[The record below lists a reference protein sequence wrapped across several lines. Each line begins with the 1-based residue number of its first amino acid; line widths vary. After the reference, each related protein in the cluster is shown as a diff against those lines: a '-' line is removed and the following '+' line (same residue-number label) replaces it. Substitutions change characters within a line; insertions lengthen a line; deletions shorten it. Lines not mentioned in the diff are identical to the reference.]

1 MGIWD
6 KAKDAFKGGDQRL
19 PSEREKDR
27 VAALRSRKQTGRWV
41 CDRCG
46 ERWEDPER
54 APDQWWT
61 HRVDEGPHVCPAC
74 WTYAYTS
81 PF

>member
-6 KAKDAFKGGDQRL
+6 RTKAILQGGDQRL

-46 ERWEDPER
+46 DRWEHPDR
-54 APDQWWT
+54 AQDQWWT

-74 WTYAYTS
+74 GTYAYTS

>member
-6 KAKDAFKGGDQRL
+6 KTKAAFKGDQRL
-19 PSEREKDR
+19 PHEKERDR
-27 VAALRSRKQTGRWV
+27 VAALRSRKQTGRWA

-46 ERWEDPER
+46 VQWEDPER

-61 HRVDEGPHVCPAC
+61 HRADEGPHVCPGC
-74 WTYAYTS
+74 YSYAYTS